1 MMVKLLRRGVIT
13 AEKHYNSNRIQIV
26 EWLKLGQRLSN
37 TFSVG
42 LRKVHG
48 ILGDLYAATFI
59 SVTIIFAA
67 QSGLLLPVAETADIA
82 DEDLLSFHFLLGY
95 HWSSIDSAII
105 EGL

>member
-1 MMVKLLRRGVIT
+1 MMVKLLRQGVVT
-13 AEKHYNSNRIQIV
+13 AEKCYNTNRIQVV

-48 ILGDLYAATFI
+48 ILGDLYTATFVP
-59 SVTIIFAA
+59 VTIIFAA
-67 QSGLLLPVAETADIA
+67 TSGFLLPVAETADIA

-95 HWSSIDSAII
+95 HWSSSVSAII